1 MKPEQSKPQKTYAN
15 RTKEIFDEIRNEYFK
30 DGVAT
35 LDANTFKLLECYAA
49 GLSTLADQG
58 LETKKLYLDLV
69 KRSYTQPAN
78 AS

>member
-1 MKPEQSKPQKTYAN
+1 MKQELSKKPYVN

-35 LDANTFKLLECYAA
+35 LDANTFKLLEAYAN

-69 KRSYTQPAN
+69 KRS
-78 AS
+78 